1 MGTVTDDPRLRNREQ
16 VFLDRHEAGR
26 RLGEFV
32 KGLIGLR
39 RPVVAAIPA
48 GGVPVGIG
56 VARETGAPLVISVVR
71 KIAIPWNPEAGFGAI
86 GWDEQVCMNDEML
99 PYLHLTDR
107 EIDAAIEK
115 TLGNVRERVR
125 KFGGEPAGSLFAG
138 GAVLLTDDG
147 LASGYTMM
155 AAIRATRRMRPAE
168 VIVAVPTASDSAVR
182 KIAPLCDR
190 IVCLNIRSG
199 SSFAVASA
207 YREWHDLT
215 DEEVY
220 SLLSGARMEGL
231 IPDKY

>member
-1 MGTVTDDPRLRNREQ
+1 VIARVFAPGERDHPRIAVHSQHGPAADLADLVADDAAAAAQ
-16 VFLDRHEAGR
+16 VEYF
-26 RLGEFV
+26 
-32 KGLIGLR
+32 I
-39 RPVVAAIPA
+39 
-48 GGVPVGIG
+48 
-56 VARETGAPLVISVVR
+56 AP
-71 KIAIPWNPEAGFGAI
+71 G
-86 GWDEQVCMNDEML
+86 Q
-99 PYLHLTDR
+99 
-107 EIDAAIEK
+107 IDAAIEK

-207 YREWHDLT
+207 YREWHDLS
-215 DEEVY
+215 DEETY
-220 SLLSGARMEGL
+220 SLLSGARKEGL